1 VSGLNGASSKLH
13 QHILHH
19 SHRLDQHAM
28 RHLTLRI
35 ESPVC
40 CTLLTTVDWSAACLA
55 GEQDVLGLAKYPFV
69 PTFNANFSP
78 LLTQLLTQQASWQM
92 LELAPQ
98 LQQLLHL

>member
-1 VSGLNGASSKLH
+1 MVPGSSKLH
-13 QHILHH
+13 QLILQNAA
-19 SHRLDQHAM
+19 SWVSVTCALA
-28 RHLTLRI
+28 LRQQGRVRQ
-35 ESPVC
+35 E
-40 CTLLTTVDWSAACLA
+40 LLIAAVVWSAACRA

-98 LQQLLHL
+98 LQQLLRP